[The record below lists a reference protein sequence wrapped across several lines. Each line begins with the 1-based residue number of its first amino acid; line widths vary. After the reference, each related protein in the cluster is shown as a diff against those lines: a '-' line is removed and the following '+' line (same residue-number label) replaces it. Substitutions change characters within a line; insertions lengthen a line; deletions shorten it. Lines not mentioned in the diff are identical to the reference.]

1 MSKTCSNWQKFL
13 LSLILRWPF
22 LALLGFYQDW
32 VQLYWTQCYFVTL
45 LCWVKYDVNDRKHY
59 FTSFLGGPS
68 WVLGRLSMVEYGWVW
83 LSNLVWPQNLQFFL
97 QKSAFSS
104 SIKRFCEGFSH
115 RAPIS
120 WVLLKRHFWV
130 EPSLDFPPVH
140 CYWLRGELKASH
152 VTSRNYLET

>member
-22 LALLGFYQDW
+22 LALLRFYQDW
-32 VQLYWTQCYFVTL
+32 VQLYWTQCDFVT

-83 LSNLVWPQNLQFFL
+83 LSNLVWPLLKWLYFWLVN
-97 QKSAFSS
+97 
-104 SIKRFCEGFSH
+104 RPVG
-115 RAPIS
+115 S
-120 WVLLKRHFWV
+120 WVYYIHWPQIITSSEICESYQCLVYKVVSSGSRTRVKEITSLNCLCICCTKRI
-130 EPSLDFPPVH
+130 
-140 CYWLRGELKASH
+140 
-152 VTSRNYLET
+152 

>member
-32 VQLYWTQCYFVTL
+32 VQLYWTQCDFVT

-83 LSNLVWPQNLQFFL
+83 LSNLVWPFFL
-97 QKSAFSS
+97 TLKVVRCFVSFDQLLSCSLHCSRTHYFSEAE
-104 SIKRFCEGFSH
+104 KK
-115 RAPIS
+115 
-120 WVLLKRHFWV
+120 W
-130 EPSLDFPPVH
+130 
-140 CYWLRGELKASH
+140 
-152 VTSRNYLET
+152 RNSKKNRSN